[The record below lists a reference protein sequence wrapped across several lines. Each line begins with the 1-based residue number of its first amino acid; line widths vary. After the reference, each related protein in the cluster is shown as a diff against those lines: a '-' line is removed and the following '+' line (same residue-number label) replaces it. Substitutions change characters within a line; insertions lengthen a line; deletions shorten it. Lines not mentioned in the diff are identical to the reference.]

1 MNSKWTQMNSTKQIY
16 KKNHNSNVEQSDDTH
31 DKSFLEYT
39 ILAKVKD
46 GVVYITEGRNGDVE
60 RFILELV
67 KQTVKYKDWLNIVDQ
82 KRNIETIDWKSIKSW
97 KRDLTEF
104 DRFIV
109 LQNNTIEKEIKQ
121 AKLNKLNSW
130 EKNVYEE
137 VDYKN

>member
-1 MNSKWTQMNSTKQIY
+1 MNSTKQIY

-130 EKNVYEE
+130 EKNDVYEE